1 MNAVPF
7 VGLIAFIVTLTY
19 TCLGIPMQIH
29 KNFKQKSVTGL
40 SLFMT
45 VLLLVVFIS
54 WCVYAVLKRDWYI
67 LGSNAPGV
75 VCVTIIL
82 GQFWNYR
89 KDKDNR
95 R

>member
-1 MNAVPF
+1 MTAVSF
-7 VGLIAFIVTLTY
+7 VGLIAFIVTLAY
-19 TCLGIPMQIH
+19 TCLGIPIQIQ
-29 KNFKQKSVTGL
+29 KNFKQKSVKGL
-40 SLFMT
+40 SFFMT
-45 VLLLVVFIS
+45 VLMLIVFIS

-82 GQFWNYR
+82 GQFRYYR
-89 KDKDNR
+89 KNKDNR

>member
-1 MNAVPF
+1 MNAVSF

-19 TCLGIPMQIH
+19 TCLGMPVQIR
-29 KNFKQKSVTGL
+29 KNFKQKSVMGL

-45 VLLLVVFIS
+45 VLMLIVFIS
-54 WCVYAVLKRDWYI
+54 WCVYAVLRRDWYI
-67 LGSNAPGV
+67 LWSNAPGA
-75 VCVTIIL
+75 VCATIIL

-89 KDKDNR
+89 TNKDDR